1 MMASGEIRL
10 CATTMRRMP
19 VLAQSQA
26 GAQSQISTAP
36 SADGIPAI
44 VVTASASSSDAAIL
58 YPQGFGQ
65 GYANTLSLPLAPGAN
80 SLMITVKN
88 IDTSLAAQVMAST
101 GVPVRLTLNLNVQT
115 VNGLISGS
123 QNFSQALAPG
133 DSTFFS
139 VPGFVGPGQAAL
151 EIINTGGYTT
161 AVVFTATPQ
170 VNSGAGP

>member
-1 MMASGEIRL
+1 VRFAYAWL
-10 CATTMRRMP
+10 LP
-19 VLAQSQA
+19 QSQMG
-26 GAQSQISTAP
+26 GASQINTGP
-36 SADGIPAI
+36 SADGTPAI
-44 VVTASASSSDAAIL
+44 IVTASGSSSDAAIL

-65 GYANTLSLPLAPGAN
+65 GYANTLSLPLAPGGN

-101 GVPVRLTLNLNVQT
+101 GVPVRLTFNLNAQT
-115 VNGLISGS
+115 ANGPISGS

-139 VPGFVGPGQAAL
+139 VPGFVGPGQAVL